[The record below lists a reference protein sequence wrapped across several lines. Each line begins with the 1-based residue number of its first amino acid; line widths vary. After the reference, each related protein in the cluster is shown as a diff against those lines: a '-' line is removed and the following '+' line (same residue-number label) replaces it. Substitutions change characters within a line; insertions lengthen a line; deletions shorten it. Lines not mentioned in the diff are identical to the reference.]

1 MTKFTAGINFS
12 GARVWERLHFVYPV
26 LFKVVLMVLFW
37 LVYFAINNT
46 GAGGGVGAVPLC
58 E

>member
-46 GAGGGVGAVPLC
+46 GGVGAVPLC